1 MASVS
6 ASDGLPHQPL
16 CASDGLPHQ
25 SDGLPHQSD
34 CLPHQSDGLPHQ
46 SDGLPHQS
54 DGLPHQ
60 VRDWEKP
67 ITAED
72 NCVFICVAS
81 TLDPNAAP
89 EGHHVHASPPARNQL
104 CDDLFEADCETDCE
118 T

>member
-25 SDGLPHQSD
+25 PL
-34 CLPHQSDGLPHQ
+34 CAL
-46 SDGLPHQS
+46 

-81 TLDPNAAP
+81 ALDPNAAP

-104 CDDLFEADCETDCE
+104 CDDLFEAECETDCE

>member
-25 SDGLPHQSD
+25 PL
-34 CLPHQSDGLPHQ
+34 CAL
-46 SDGLPHQS
+46 

-81 TLDPNAAP
+81 ALDPNAAP

-104 CDDLFEADCETDCE
+104 CDFLRLTARLIARLDCEADEFPH
-118 T
+118 

>member
-16 CASDGLPHQ
+16 CA
-25 SDGLPHQSD
+25 
-34 CLPHQSDGLPHQ
+34 
-46 SDGLPHQS
+46 S

-81 TLDPNAAP
+81 ALDPNAAP

-104 CDDLFEADCETDCE
+104 CDDLFDDLCDDLCGDLYDDLFEADCENDCE
-118 T
+118 TD